1 MRAHPSHSTA
11 SPHATATAVSVPGT
25 AAVSPPGP
33 AVVSRPGTAPV
44 SPPGPAVV
52 SPADTTV
59 AAAPA
64 GARRLAWL
72 DAMRGIAALCVVYSH
87 FSYLV
92 LPGVGRVVYSFFH
105 PGLYGVLVFFMIS
118 GYIVPASLERKGSIR
133 SFWVSRVFRL
143 FPLYAV
149 AVAAALVLYEAGWG
163 SLRGTQ
169 DNASASVF
177 AHLFMLSD
185 LLGGNDILGPLWTL
199 SYEMVFYLL
208 VTALFA
214 AGLHRRSG
222 SLATAFAAGAL
233 LLGGLLP
240 TIWLSG
246 SALGQTPVAVTA
258 DVLIGGGLAA
268 AVAGRGLPRELG
280 LWLAAGAGLV
290 LVAVNERLDPYEGL
304 TILAL
309 MFTGTLIYRAQ
320 QGQVS
325 RWRAVIVTGCVFGAA
340 TAAGVWHIPSY
351 TSQPALQQR
360 QWVVTIAA
368 VGVTF
373 AAGLA
378 ARHLRVPRA
387 LAWLGL
393 VSYSVYLLHQLLIYV
408 YNNVPFFQTSR
419 SQPAGIQVLMTAAFV
434 AALLCCAAV
443 SQRLVEAPAQRL
455 GRRIAAR
462 LDARFGPDGA
472 GSPGKQD

>member
-1 MRAHPSHSTA
+1 MRADLSHSTA
-11 SPHATATAVSVPGT
+11 SPHATAAAVSPPGTAVVSRPGT
-25 AAVSPPGP
+25 AAVSPPG
-33 AVVSRPGTAPV
+33 T
-44 SPPGPAVV
+44 AVV
-52 SPADTTV
+52 SPADRTV

-72 DAMRGIAALCVVYSH
+72 DALRGIAALCVVYSH

-143 FPLYAV
+143 FPLFAV

-169 DNASASVF
+169 DNAGASVL

-208 VTALFA
+208 VTALFR

-268 AVAGRGLPRELG
+268 AVAGRGLPRGLG
-280 LWLAAGAGLV
+280 VWLAAGTGLV

-325 RWRAVIVTGCVFGAA
+325 RWYAVIVTGCVFGAA
-340 TAAGVWHIPSY
+340 MAAGVWHIPSY

-368 VGVTF
+368 VGVTLPAGTEGPGLAGAGQLLGIPAASAADLRLQQRPVLPGLALPASRHSGADDGRVRGRLAVLRRREPAPDRGPGA
-373 AAGLA
+373 AAGPA
-378 ARHLRVPRA
+378 HR
-387 LAWLGL
+387 G
-393 VSYSVYLLHQLLIYV
+393 
-408 YNNVPFFQTSR
+408 
-419 SQPAGIQVLMTAAFV
+419 PAGR
-434 AALLCCAAV
+434 AV
-443 SQRLVEAPAQRL
+443 RP
-455 GRRIAAR
+455 GRSRITR
-462 LDARFGPDGA
+462 
-472 GSPGKQD
+472 